1 MGLDWIFVCFDSG
14 SILLGVKNCRTKF
27 TVNSR
32 FGSGLLNAC
41 VILDFLYDFKK
52 KILRWESVMKK
63 KKEPWWIIVGVLAIA
78 FIIYTWIDKD
88 ILAVYG
94 IMPKE
99 QMIPMVAT
107 IIAVTLVKV
116 AAITLGILLIKWIIK
131 RFINRK

>member
-1 MGLDWIFVCFDSG
+1 
-14 SILLGVKNCRTKF
+14 
-27 TVNSR
+27 
-32 FGSGLLNAC
+32 
-41 VILDFLYDFKK
+41 
-52 KILRWESVMKK
+52 MKK
-63 KKEPWWIIVGVLAIA
+63 KKEPWRIIVGVLAIA
-78 FIIYTWIDKD
+78 FILYTWIDKD

-94 IMPKE
+94 TMPKE

>member
-1 MGLDWIFVCFDSG
+1 
-14 SILLGVKNCRTKF
+14 
-27 TVNSR
+27 
-32 FGSGLLNAC
+32 
-41 VILDFLYDFKK
+41 
-52 KILRWESVMKK
+52 MKK
-63 KKEPWWIIVGVLAIA
+63 KKEPWRIIVGVLAIA

-94 IMPKE
+94 TMPKE

-107 IIAVTLVKV
+107 IIVVTLVKV

>member
-1 MGLDWIFVCFDSG
+1 
-14 SILLGVKNCRTKF
+14 
-27 TVNSR
+27 
-32 FGSGLLNAC
+32 
-41 VILDFLYDFKK
+41 
-52 KILRWESVMKK
+52 MKK
-63 KKEPWWIIVGVLAIA
+63 KKEPWRFVVGVLAIA

-88 ILAVYG
+88 ILAVHG
-94 IMPKE
+94 TMPKE